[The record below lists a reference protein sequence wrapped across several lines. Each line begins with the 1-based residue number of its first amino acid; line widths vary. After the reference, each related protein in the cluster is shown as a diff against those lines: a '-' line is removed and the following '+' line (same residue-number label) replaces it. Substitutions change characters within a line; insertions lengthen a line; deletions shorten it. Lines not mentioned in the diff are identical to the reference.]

1 MLLFERLLAIGIL
14 CGGFDMKWSR
24 KIIVFAVV
32 SLGFVCGCPYAGNSK
47 VAWSEDRAK
56 VSVEVES
63 VRYAED
69 DVFSGVVVATD
80 LKTGKVM
87 WKRQVYVLLYETRQG
102 LDRCVQR
109 CRIAAMHEINGHL
122 HIRNEH
128 GGVYLLNLK
137 TLEVEIV
144 KGSLLV
150 DYRRRIRRFRVKVK
164 SNFCVSGIVGLP
176 PACAGGWFCCPC
188 R

>member
-1 MLLFERLLAIGIL
+1 MKTVIILLL
-14 CGGFDMKWSR
+14 CACF
-24 KIIVFAVV
+24 
-32 SLGFVCGCPYAGNSK
+32 GCPHTGDAK
-47 VAWSEDRAK
+47 DARSEDRAM
-56 VSVEVES
+56 VSVEAGG

-87 WKRQVYVLLYETRQG
+87 WRRQVYVLLYETQQG

-109 CRIAAMHEINGHL
+109 CRITAMHEINGYL
-122 HIRNEH
+122 NIRNEY

-137 TLEVEIV
+137 TLEVKVV

-150 DYRRRIRRFRVKVK
+150 DYRRCIR
-164 SNFCVSGIVGLP
+164 
-176 PACAGGWFCCPC
+176 
-188 R
+188 

>member
-1 MLLFERLLAIGIL
+1 MKAIIFLLL
-14 CGGFDMKWSR
+14 C
-24 KIIVFAVV
+24 
-32 SLGFVCGCPYAGNSK
+32 VCFGCPHTGNAK
-47 VAWSEDRAK
+47 VARSEDRAM
-56 VSVEVES
+56 VSGEVGG

-137 TLEVEIV
+137 TLEVKV
-144 KGSLLV
+144 VRGSLLV
-150 DYRRRIRRFRVKVK
+150 DYRRCNR
-164 SNFCVSGIVGLP
+164 
-176 PACAGGWFCCPC
+176 
-188 R
+188 